1 MDEIEILEIRDLL
14 SQQTRD
20 VHAELEAIKQRLPKP
35 LPRWWEI
42 AFEIVAT
49 VGLVGL
55 SFLGGLLF
63 HRYLFYNPYLCL

>member
-14 SQQTRD
+14 SQQTRG
-20 VHAELEAIKQRLPKP
+20 VNAELEAIKLRLPKP
-35 LPRWWEI
+35 PPRWWELAI
-42 AFEIVAT
+42 DIIAT

-63 HRYLFYNPYLCL
+63 HRYLFYNPYVCL

>member
-1 MDEIEILEIRDLL
+1 MNEIEILEIRDLL

-20 VHAELEAIKQRLPKP
+20 VHTELEAIKLRLPKP

-42 AFEIVAT
+42 AFQIIAT

-55 SFLGGLLF
+55 SFIGGLLF
-63 HRYLFYNPYLCL
+63 HRYLFYTPYNCI

>member
-1 MDEIEILEIRDLL
+1 MDEIGTLEIRDLL

-20 VHAELEAIKQRLPKP
+20 VNAELAAIKLRLPKP

-42 AFEIVAT
+42 AFEVIAT

-63 HRYLFYNPYLCL
+63 HRYLFYNPYVCL